1 MITMEEEINIKE
13 EIVESYKT
21 LISDCEK
28 SINKGVEVEKN
39 KQLLKEYRN
48 ILNQVLVKSDDTY
61 KKIVIEM
68 KRMSKFSL

>member
-1 MITMEEEINIKE
+1 MEEEINIKE

-28 SINKGVEVEKN
+28 SINKGIEVEKN

-61 KKIVIEM
+61 KKIAIEM